1 MFSADKALSEG
12 NSEPCNES
20 TVMWNPECDINDESK
35 IVEIIKTVLV
45 EEINKQKTPQINIIN
60 NTEYPLVSS
69 VTGKDK
75 ITITLTI
82 GEPMSAEELAEETI
96 TKFDSEGV

>member
-1 MFSADKALSEG
+1 MS
-12 NSEPCNES
+12 NHES

-45 EEINKQKTPQINIIN
+45 EEINKQKTPQIHIIN

-82 GEPMSAEELAEETI
+82 RGGGGGG
-96 TKFDSEGV
+96 K